1 MKFLMRIHNTL
12 KGFDALEFLPLF
24 LIRLYLF
31 YVLWFAGIN
40 KIDSFDKFS
49 GYLGTLGVP
58 FPDIFTWLVIITEA
72 GGAAL
77 ILIGLFVRWSS
88 IPLLVVMFFA
98 GYLVHWQNGWPHE
111 ANGIEF
117 AAIYSLM
124 LLTLLCFGGGKYL
137 SLDYW
142 VSVSYTHLTLPTICS
157 V

>member
-1 MKFLMRIHNTL
+1 MKFLSRIHNTL
-12 KGFDALEFLPLF
+12 KGFEALEFLPLF
-24 LIRLYLF
+24 MIRLYLF

-142 VSVSYTHLTLPTICS
+142 VSSNK
-157 V
+157 

>member
-1 MKFLMRIHNTL
+1 MNLILRIHNTL
-12 KGFDALEFLPLF
+12 KAFEKFDFLTLLLLRF
-24 LIRLYLF
+24 YLF
-31 YVLWFAGIN
+31 HVLWFAGIG

-58 FPDIFTWLVIITEA
+58 FPDIFTWLVVITEA

-77 ILIGLFVRWSS
+77 LLVGLFVRWAT

-98 GYLVHWQNGWPHE
+98 GYLVHYQNGRPHE

-124 LLTLLCFGGGKYL
+124 LLSLLCFGGGKYL

-142 VSVSYTHLTLPTICS
+142 VSSKN
-157 V
+157 

>member
-49 GYLGTLGVP
+49 GYLGTLEVP

-142 VSVSYTHLTLPTICS
+142 VSSNK
-157 V
+157 

>member
-1 MKFLMRIHNTL
+1 MKFLSRIHNSL
-12 KGFDALEFLPLF
+12 KGFESLEFLPLF

-58 FPDIFTWLVIITEA
+58 LPDIFTWLVIVTEA

-77 ILIGLFVRWSS
+77 ILVGLFVRWSS
-88 IPLLVVMFFA
+88 VPLLVVMFFA

-142 VSVSYTHLTLPTICS
+142 VSSNK
-157 V
+157 

>member
-1 MKFLMRIHNTL
+1 MNSILRIHNTL
-12 KGFDALEFLPLF
+12 KAFEKLDFVPL
-24 LIRLYLF
+24 LLLRLYLF
-31 YVLWFAGIN
+31 YVLWFAGIG

-58 FPDIFTWLVIITEA
+58 FPDIFTWLVVITEA

-77 ILIGLFVRWSS
+77 LLIGLFVRWAT

-98 GYLVHWQNGWPHE
+98 GYLVHYQNGWPHE

-124 LLTLLCFGGGKYL
+124 LLSLLCFGGGKYL

-142 VSVSYTHLTLPTICS
+142 VSSKN
-157 V
+157 

>member
-1 MKFLMRIHNTL
+1 MKFLSRIHNTL
-12 KGFDALEFLPLF
+12 KGFEALEFLPLF

-40 KIDSFDKFS
+40 KLDSFDKFS

-58 FPDIFTWLVIITEA
+58 FPDIFTWLVIVTEA

-142 VSVSYTHLTLPTICS
+142 VASNK
-157 V
+157 

>member
-1 MKFLMRIHNTL
+1 MKFLSRIHNAL
-12 KGFDALEFLPLF
+12 KGFEALEFLPLF

-31 YVLWFAGIN
+31 YVLWFAGLN

-142 VSVSYTHLTLPTICS
+142 VSSNK
-157 V
+157 

>member
-1 MKFLMRIHNTL
+1 MKIILTFHDLL
-12 KGFDALEFLPLF
+12 KKFEKLDFLPLI
-24 LIRLYLF
+24 LIRVYLF
-31 YVLWFAGIN
+31 YVLWFAGVG
-40 KIDSFDKFS
+40 KIDSLDKFS

-58 FPDIFTWLVIITEA
+58 LPDLFTWLVIITEA
-72 GGAAL
+72 GGGAL
-77 ILIGLFVRWSS
+77 ILVGLFVRWAC

-98 GYLVHWQNGWPHE
+98 GYLVHYQNGWPHE

-142 VSVSYTHLTLPTICS
+142 VTLKN
-157 V
+157 

>member
-1 MKFLMRIHNTL
+1 MKFLSRIHNTL
-12 KGFDALEFLPLF
+12 KGFEALEFLPLF

-40 KIDSFDKFS
+40 KIESFNKFS

-124 LLTLLCFGGGKYL
+124 LFTLLCFGGGKYL

-142 VSVSYTHLTLPTICS
+142 VSSNK
-157 V
+157 

>member
-1 MKFLMRIHNTL
+1 MKFLSRIHNTL
-12 KGFDALEFLPLF
+12 KSFESLEFLPLF

-58 FPDIFTWLVIITEA
+58 LPDIFTWLVIVTEA

-77 ILIGLFVRWSS
+77 ILVGLFVRWSS
-88 IPLLVVMFFA
+88 IPLMVVMLFA

-142 VSVSYTHLTLPTICS
+142 VSSNK
-157 V
+157 

>member
-1 MKFLMRIHNTL
+1 MKFLSKIHNTL
-12 KGFDALEFLPLF
+12 KGFEALEFLPLF
-24 LIRLYLF
+24 MIRLYLF

-49 GYLGTLGVP
+49 GYLGTLEVP

-142 VSVSYTHLTLPTICS
+142 VSSNK
-157 V
+157 

>member
-1 MKFLMRIHNTL
+1 MKFLSRIHNAL
-12 KGFDALEFLPLF
+12 KGFEVLEFLPLF

-58 FPDIFTWLVIITEA
+58 LPDIFTWLVIVTEA

-142 VSVSYTHLTLPTICS
+142 VSSNK
-157 V
+157 

>member
-1 MKFLMRIHNTL
+1 MKFLIRMHNTL
-12 KGFDALEFLPLF
+12 KGFEALEFLPLF

-40 KIDSFDKFS
+40 NIDSFDKFS
-49 GYLGTLGVP
+49 GYLGTLEVP

-142 VSVSYTHLTLPTICS
+142 VSSNK
-157 V
+157 

>member
-124 LLTLLCFGGGKYL
+124 ILTLLCFGGGKYL

-142 VSVSYTHLTLPTICS
+142 VSRNK
-157 V
+157 

>member
-12 KGFDALEFLPLF
+12 KGFEALEFLPLF

-58 FPDIFTWLVIITEA
+58 LPDIFTWLVIVTEA

-77 ILIGLFVRWSS
+77 ILVGLFVRWSS

-98 GYLVHWQNGWPHE
+98 GYLVHWQNGWPYE

-142 VSVSYTHLTLPTICS
+142 VSSNK
-157 V
+157 

>member
-1 MKFLMRIHNTL
+1 MNLILRINNTL
-12 KGFDALEFLPLF
+12 KAFEKLDFVPL
-24 LIRLYLF
+24 LLLRLYLF
-31 YVLWFAGIN
+31 YVLWFAGIG

-58 FPDIFTWLVIITEA
+58 FPDIFTWLVVITEA

-77 ILIGLFVRWSS
+77 LLVGLFVRWVT

-98 GYLVHWQNGWPHE
+98 GYLVHYQNGWPHE

-124 LLTLLCFGGGKYL
+124 LLSLLCFGGGKYL

-142 VSVSYTHLTLPTICS
+142 VSSKN
-157 V
+157 

>member
-12 KGFDALEFLPLF
+12 KGFEALEFLPLF
-24 LIRLYLF
+24 MIRLYLF
-31 YVLWFAGIN
+31 YALWFAGVN

-142 VSVSYTHLTLPTICS
+142 VSSNK
-157 V
+157 

>member
-1 MKFLMRIHNTL
+1 MRIHNTL

-24 LIRLYLF
+24 IIRLYLF

-40 KIDSFDKFS
+40 KIESFNKFS
-49 GYLGTLGVP
+49 VYLGTLGVP
-58 FPDIFTWLVIITEA
+58 FPDIFNWLVIITEA

-77 ILIGLFVRWSS
+77 ILIGLFVRWAS

-124 LLTLLCFGGGKYL
+124 PLTLLCFGGGKYL

-142 VSVSYTHLTLPTICS
+142 VSSNK
-157 V
+157 

>member
-1 MKFLMRIHNTL
+1 MKFLMRIHDAL
-12 KGFDALEFLPLF
+12 KGFEALEFLPLF

-58 FPDIFTWLVIITEA
+58 LPDIFTWLVIVTEA

-77 ILIGLFVRWSS
+77 ILVGLFVRWSS
-88 IPLLVVMFFA
+88 VPLLVVMFFA

-142 VSVSYTHLTLPTICS
+142 VSSNK
-157 V
+157 